1 MIQEH
6 SATNGYH
13 SSVYEDREIHIE
25 NDRASP
31 TDREISEDILDAEI
45 IEPET
50 RDRENFNPPD
60 PPFDSQQAPPI
71 SSHQIVQN
79 FNRLEQQID
88 RYFDR
93 FQEKLDRVHLSNR
106 RKMVQSLHET
116 DERIGRKFRYFHDNL
131 SRLEIKL
138 DALLA
143 DRRARESRR
152 TILILL
158 SILVAGIAYI
168 TIIYPLLDRPPSP
181 KNPPPSLTPQKIVG
195 TMNGY

>member
-6 SATNGYH
+6 SAANGHH
-13 SSVYEDREIHIE
+13 SSVYENRESNSDRI
-25 NDRASP
+25 SP
-31 TDREISEDILDAEI
+31 PVNEMSEDIIDAEI

-50 RDRENFNPPD
+50 SDRKNTNPPD
-60 PPFDSQQAPPI
+60 PSFNSQQTTPI
-71 SSHQIVQN
+71 SSYQIVQN
-79 FNRLEQQID
+79 FDRLEQQID

-131 SRLEIKL
+131 NRLEIKL
-138 DALLA
+138 DALLSE
-143 DRRARESRR
+143 RRAKESRR

-158 SILVAGIAYI
+158 SVLVAGVAYI
-168 TIIYPLLDRPPSP
+168 TIIYPLLNRPHLPQN
-181 KNPPPSLTPQKIVG
+181 NPPELTPQKIVG
-195 TMNGY
+195 VMSSY